1 MHFPDNIQP
10 IFARHVDV
18 ERDKGPGVTADLLK
32 HIFSARRIA
41 DEERRKGLLK
51 KLLEAL
57 SKDRMIVYDKSLFF
71 VHPDEY

>member
-1 MHFPDNIQP
+1 MDFPNDIQP
-10 IFARHVDV
+10 IPARQIDV

-32 HIFSARRIA
+32 DIFSTRRIA

-57 SKDRMIVYDKSLFF
+57 SKDRMIVDDKSLFF
-71 VHPDEY
+71 VNSDEY